1 MPLGCFSKP
10 WGRIAAVLL
19 ALLAVMLAA
28 QGALA
33 ETQAAAPPS
42 AFDGM
47 LSWAFAQQRAFHR
60 DLVQAIRALTSG
72 EAGVKA
78 GLWLAG
84 ASFVYGVFH
93 AAGPGHGKAVLSA
106 YLLTHRARLARG
118 VGIGVAASFCQ
129 GLSAIVIVYGLIGLA
144 GWRSPDTAMA
154 VSWAERVS
162 YVLLMAMGAFLA
174 LRASFLL
181 ADRIRHAS
189 ASSGAADHGHGH
201 GHDHGHDCGC
211 GCAHAPSA
219 GQTARA
225 EGWRTILGLVLSIGL
240 RPCSGAVLVLIFAY
254 TVKIAWAGVAAVLA
268 MSAGTALTVAALA
281 LLSVMARD
289 WAVSF
294 TGGGGRAGAFVGGFL
309 GLGGGLVIA
318 ATGLF
323 LLIYSFSPSHP
334 LGVF

>member
-1 MPLGCFSKP
+1 MPLGRFPKV
-10 WGRIAAVLL
+10 WGRIAAFLL
-19 ALLAVMLAA
+19 ALLAVTLAA
-28 QGALA
+28 RGAMA
-33 ETQAAAPPS
+33 EIQAAAPSS
-42 AFDGM
+42 AIDGM
-47 LSWAFAQQRAFHR
+47 LSWIAAQQRAFHR
-60 DLVQAIRALTSG
+60 DLVQAIRGLSG
-72 EAGVKA
+72 EAGLKA

-129 GLSAIVIVYGLIGLA
+129 GLSAVVIVYGLIGLA
-144 GWRSPDTAMA
+144 GWRSPDTALA

-162 YVLLMAMGAFLA
+162 YLLLLAMGAFLA

-181 ADRIRHAS
+181 ADRIRHS
-189 ASSGAADHGHGH
+189 GASSGQA
-201 GHDHGHDCGC
+201 GHDHGHAHDCGC

-225 EGWRTILGLVLSIGL
+225 ESWRTALGLVLSIGL

-254 TVKIAWAGVAAVLA
+254 TVQIAWAGVAAVLA

-281 LLSVMARD
+281 LLSVKARD

-294 TGGGGRAGAFVGGFL
+294 TSGGGRAGLLLGGFL

>member
-1 MPLGCFSKP
+1 MSLGRFPKP

-19 ALLAVMLAA
+19 ALLAVLFVAH
-28 QGALA
+28 GGLA
-33 ETQAAAPPS
+33 ETQTAAPPS
-42 AFDGM
+42 AFDGI
-47 LSWAFAQQRAFHR
+47 LSWAIAQQRAFHR
-60 DLVQAIRALTSG
+60 DLVQAIRALSG

-129 GLSAIVIVYGLIGLA
+129 GLSAIVIVYGLIGLV

-162 YVLLMAMGAFLA
+162 YMLLMAMGAFLA

-181 ADRIRHAS
+181 ADRIRHAG
-189 ASSGAADHGHGH
+189 ASSGSADHD
-201 GHDHGHDCGC
+201 HDPDCGC
-211 GCAHAPSA
+211 GCAHAPSS
-219 GQTARA
+219 GQIARA
-225 EGWRTILGLVLSIGL
+225 EGWRTVLGLILSIGL

-281 LLSVMARD
+281 LLSVKARD

-294 TGGGGRAGAFVGGFL
+294 TGGGGRKGALLGGAL
-309 GLGGGLVIA
+309 ALCGGLVIA
-318 ATGLF
+318 SAGLF
-323 LLIYSFSPSHP
+323 LLIYSFSPAHP

>member
-1 MPLGCFSKP
+1 MSLGRFPKP

-19 ALLAVMLAA
+19 ALLAVLFVAH
-28 QGALA
+28 GGLA
-33 ETQAAAPPS
+33 ETQTAAPPS

-47 LSWAFAQQRAFHR
+47 LSWAIAQQRAFHR
-60 DLVQAIRALTSG
+60 DLVQAIRALSG

-129 GLSAIVIVYGLIGLA
+129 GLSAIVIVYGLIGLV

-189 ASSGAADHGHGH
+189 ASSGPADHDH
-201 GHDHGHDCGC
+201 GHDHGPDCGC

-225 EGWRTILGLVLSIGL
+225 ESWRTILGLVLSIGL

-281 LLSVMARD
+281 LLSVKARD

-294 TGGGGRAGAFVGGFL
+294 TGGGGRAGALLGGVL
-309 GLGGGLVIA
+309 ALCGGLVIA
-318 ATGLF
+318 SAGLF
-323 LLIYSFSPSHP
+323 LLIYSFSPAHP

>member
-1 MPLGCFSKP
+1 MSLGRFPKP

-28 QGALA
+28 HGALA
-33 ETQAAAPPS
+33 ETQAAVPPS

-47 LSWAFAQQRAFHR
+47 LSWAIAQQRAFHR
-60 DLVQAIRALTSG
+60 DLVQAIRALSG

-129 GLSAIVIVYGLIGLA
+129 GLSAIIIVYGLIGLA

-162 YVLLMAMGAFLA
+162 YVLLMAMGAFLT
-174 LRASFLL
+174 LRASLLL
-181 ADRIRHAS
+181 ADRIRH
-189 ASSGAADHGHGH
+189 SGASPGSADHD
-201 GHDHGHDCGC
+201 HDPDCGC
-211 GCAHAPSA
+211 GCAHAPSS

-225 EGWRTILGLVLSIGL
+225 EGWRMVLGLVLSIGL

-281 LLSVMARD
+281 LLSVKARD

-294 TGGGGRAGAFVGGFL
+294 TGGGGRAGAL
-309 GLGGGLVIA
+309 LGGGLALCGGGLITSV
-318 ATGLF
+318 GLF
-323 LLIYSFSPSHP
+323 LLIYSFSPAHP